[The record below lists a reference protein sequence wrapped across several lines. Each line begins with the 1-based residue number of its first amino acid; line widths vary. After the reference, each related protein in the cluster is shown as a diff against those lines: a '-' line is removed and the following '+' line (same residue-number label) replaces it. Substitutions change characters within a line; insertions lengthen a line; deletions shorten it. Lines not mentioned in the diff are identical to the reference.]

1 MDKSQAWAEFWR
13 TGSLTSFGD
22 RFSKGYEGEIR
33 EYWMKVFREVPQR
46 GVIVDFGAG
55 NGALEEIAHDY
66 ARTSKHA
73 LTMHAFDLAP
83 ELPSKF
89 DTPADEGTHW
99 QLQWHAGSRNED
111 TGLDA
116 RSVDLVVGS
125 YAFEYGD
132 DEKSV
137 AETVRIL
144 KPGGRAVFLMH
155 HADSKIIT
163 GSQVELAVLD
173 EVLAKDGFLNNVR
186 IYLAEFGNI
195 RHAKQFEKFRKSG
208 KGEPLRQKMN
218 EAHQRAVQ
226 HCSTENS
233 VKLMTDT
240 SKWMGELAQPPGLFA
255 EKQELLRRW
264 KEVRQYLEANRAR
277 LRDMQ
282 LARVDDA
289 RRQELVERF
298 VAAGATVEAELFH
311 VSDSEAPI
319 GWMFRVLKGS

>member
-13 TGSLTSFGD
+13 KGSLTSFGD

-33 EYWMKVFREVPQR
+33 EYWMKVFGDVPQG

-55 NGALEEIAHDY
+55 NGALEEIAYDY

-73 LTMHAFDLAP
+73 LTIHAFDLAP

-89 DTPADEGTHW
+89 DAPVDESADW
-99 QLQWHAGSRNED
+99 QLYWHAGSRNED

-116 RSVDLVVGS
+116 DSVDLVVGS

-144 KPGGRAVFLMH
+144 RPDGRAVFLMH

-173 EVLAKDGFLNNVR
+173 EGLAKNGFLNAVR
-186 IYLAEFGNI
+186 TYLGEFGSI
-195 RHAKQFEKFRKSG
+195 RYAKQFEKFRKSG

-218 EAHQRAVQ
+218 EAHQRAVEK
-226 HCSTENS
+226 CSTENS
-233 VKLMTDT
+233 VKLMTDI
-240 SKWMGELAQPPGLFA
+240 SRWMGELAQPPGLFA
-255 EKQELLRRW
+255 EKTELLRRW
-264 KEVRQYLEANRAR
+264 KEIRQYLEANRAR

-282 LARVDDA
+282 LARVDA
-289 RRQELVERF
+289 ERRQALIERF
-298 VAAGATVEAELFH
+298 VAAGATAEAELFH
-311 VSDSEAPI
+311 VTDSDAPI
-319 GWMFRVLKGS
+319 GWMFQVVKCA